1 LAIASTVPDVGDMKK
16 SKKKKKG
23 KEKETKNSSNEHST
37 DLDNAAQDEP
47 KLNTDDDLLAGNEQH
62 QQQPDDK

>member
-1 LAIASTVPDVGDMKK
+1 MKK

-23 KEKETKNSSNEHST
+23 KEKETKSSSNEHST
-37 DLDNAAQDEP
+37 DLDNAVQDEP
-47 KLNTDDDLLAGNEQH
+47 KMNTDEDLLAGNEQH